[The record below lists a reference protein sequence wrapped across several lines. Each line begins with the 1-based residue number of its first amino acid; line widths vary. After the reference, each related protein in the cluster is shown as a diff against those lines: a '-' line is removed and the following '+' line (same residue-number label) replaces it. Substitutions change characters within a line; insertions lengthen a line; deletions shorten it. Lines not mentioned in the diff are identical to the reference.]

1 MCGEEVSRN
10 PVRVATSYRGV
21 VDPGLPEGNPGLELA
36 NAFSVSSAVHP
47 TLSRHVG
54 IVDCFARPALAWIPS
69 RRRQLSRSEKSRD
82 P

>member
-36 NAFSVSSAVHP
+36 NAFSVVRR
-47 TLSRHVG
+47 TLQQQV
-54 IVDCFARPALAWIPS
+54 
-69 RRRQLSRSEKSRD
+69 LSLCREDLQTFQPDRN
-82 P
+82 